1 MLSWSLGRNG
11 ASTRFLLGFLSPCR
25 TARRSRQRFC
35 AFWPPAFL
43 LRRLSA
49 ILFLR
54 IRSSKPARKFL

>member
-35 AFWPPAFL
+35 AFLA
-43 LRRLSA
+43 
-49 ILFLR
+49 
-54 IRSSKPARKFL
+54 RSVSFAAPLCYTIPTH